1 MDDFEDSEDLSALF
15 ADMDQI
21 EATRKLSSNGSKV
34 RFMYAFR
41 LAAQCCLKAACQ
53 PNLAGLSR

>member
-21 EATRKLSSNGSKV
+21 EATRHLSSNGSKV
-34 RFMYAFR
+34 GLMHAFR
-41 LAAQCCLKAACQ
+41 LAAQWCLKSR
-53 PNLAGLSR
+53 LSL